1 MKTQLNRYI
10 GFCDAFWKECHS
22 RTYEQKM
29 DDLFEAKRLVVGM
42 YALSESDLYYA
53 LFLALKHLRK
63 ILPLEQYPEYEE
75 AETLFEQIK
84 VDCLEYMKT
93 GKMQTD
99 DTAQD

>member
-1 MKTQLNRYI
+1 MKERLTRYI
-10 GFCDAFWKECHS
+10 GLCDAFWKECHS

-53 LFLALKHLRK
+53 LFLALKRLRK
-63 ILPLEQYPEYEE
+63 ILPLEQYPEYRE
-75 AETLFEQIK
+75 ALALYEDIRA
-84 VDCLEYMKT
+84 DCLEYMKT

-99 DTAQD
+99 DTAL